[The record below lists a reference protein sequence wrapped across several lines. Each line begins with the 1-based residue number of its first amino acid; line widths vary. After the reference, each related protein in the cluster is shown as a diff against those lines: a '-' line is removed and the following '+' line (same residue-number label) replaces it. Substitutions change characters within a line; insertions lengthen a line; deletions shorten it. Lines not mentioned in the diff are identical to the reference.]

1 MLHSLLFIVL
11 LVTGFIFLNKRL
23 VQKHR
28 KPEGNRRTFYK
39 IAIIITHFLAWIVL
53 SGLQTGF
60 SEEIARALFANKL
73 GPGVLIMFGGW
84 VLIFISLA
92 TSLTFSLS
100 SASYMTS
107 HRNVIWG
114 FFAVLLLI
122 GLIAIMYITGD
133 ALKGFGVIGAS

>member
-39 IAIIITHFLAWIVL
+39 IAIIITHSFVWIVL

-60 SEEIARALFANKL
+60 SEEIAGALFANKL
-73 GPGVLIMFGGW
+73 GPAVLIMFGGW

-122 GLIAIMYITGD
+122 GIITVMYITGD

>member
-39 IAIIITHFLAWIVL
+39 ITIIITHFFVWIVL
-53 SGLQTGF
+53 SGLQTEF
-60 SEEIARALFANKL
+60 SGEIAGALFGNKL
-73 GPGVLIMFGGW
+73 GAAVLIMFGGW

-122 GLIAIMYITGD
+122 GIITVMYITGD